1 MKSKLWLSI
10 SASTLLY
17 AGAAHAQSAS
27 GPQDEKTAGGTVTE
41 VVVTAERR
49 TVNLQTAAVA
59 ASVLSGA
66 ELAKKG
72 VVSVDQ
78 LQTAMPS
85 VTIQNF
91 GQGNDFNI
99 RGIGKGATNSA
110 TLVGVVTYRDG
121 VATFPGYF
129 QEEPYYDISA
139 LEVLRGPQGTFA
151 GQNATGGAVFITEKN
166 PVIDGGYHGYL
177 QGQYGNYNDVNVQG
191 AINLPINDTLAAR
204 VAFNDEYRDS
214 FYHVTG
220 NYTGHPG
227 ELKESNLR
235 FSLLW
240 QPIDALKVLFKT
252 DYNYIDQGG
261 FPADPF
267 NATNNPFK
275 ITSNAEWL
283 AVDQFV
289 RSVLDVNYKLADGI
303 TLRSVT
309 GYQRGRSAMKTD
321 LDGTSALPF
330 TLTDGDNE
338 ELWSEEVNVISPDVG
353 PLTWIAGLY
362 YSYDQFTFP
371 NPEGFDIGEPP
382 RVFDIT
388 IAGTNPKETKAVFGQ
403 VSYKLASGLELQVGA
418 RYSDFSTSNHLVT
431 TIPELGLAVP
441 QNQSEHDSKLTGKVA
456 LNWTINPNNFVYA
469 FVATGHKGGGL
480 NASTSLVLPPTF
492 KPEDVTDYEVGWKA
506 TALDGHLKTQ
516 LGGYYNDY
524 KNFQVSIG
532 DPNNATQ
539 SLELNITT
547 PSKIY
552 GFEGQAQAVFG
563 ALSFDLGVSVLH
575 SELGTFFAVDPRL
588 PGTGVCSPSRGPV
601 SAVCQNITGNQQDYA
616 PTFTLNVGAEYE
628 FQLEDGATLTPR
640 VNFGHIAAQWATL
653 FEDPALGDR
662 LGERN
667 LLSGQ
672 LAYQRG
678 DWRVIVYGTNLTD
691 QTYVS
696 ALNAGLRYVGPPRQY
711 GLRLSK
717 AF

>member
-1 MKSKLWLSI
+1 MNCKLWLSI

-227 ELKESNLR
+227 ELK
-235 FSLLW
+235 
-240 QPIDALKVLFKT
+240 
-252 DYNYIDQGG
+252 
-261 FPADPF
+261 
-267 NATNNPFK
+267 
-275 ITSNAEWL
+275 
-283 AVDQFV
+283 
-289 RSVLDVNYKLADGI
+289 
-303 TLRSVT
+303 
-309 GYQRGRSAMKTD
+309 
-321 LDGTSALPF
+321 
-330 TLTDGDNE
+330 
-338 ELWSEEVNVISPDVG
+338 
-353 PLTWIAGLY
+353 
-362 YSYDQFTFP
+362 
-371 NPEGFDIGEPP
+371 
-382 RVFDIT
+382 
-388 IAGTNPKETKAVFGQ
+388 
-403 VSYKLASGLELQVGA
+403 
-418 RYSDFSTSNHLVT
+418 
-431 TIPELGLAVP
+431 
-441 QNQSEHDSKLTGKVA
+441 
-456 LNWTINPNNFVYA
+456 
-469 FVATGHKGGGL
+469 
-480 NASTSLVLPPTF
+480 
-492 KPEDVTDYEVGWKA
+492 
-506 TALDGHLKTQ
+506 
-516 LGGYYNDY
+516 
-524 KNFQVSIG
+524 
-532 DPNNATQ
+532 
-539 SLELNITT
+539 
-547 PSKIY
+547 
-552 GFEGQAQAVFG
+552 
-563 ALSFDLGVSVLH
+563 
-575 SELGTFFAVDPRL
+575 
-588 PGTGVCSPSRGPV
+588 
-601 SAVCQNITGNQQDYA
+601 
-616 PTFTLNVGAEYE
+616 
-628 FQLEDGATLTPR
+628 
-640 VNFGHIAAQWATL
+640 
-653 FEDPALGDR
+653 
-662 LGERN
+662 
-667 LLSGQ
+667 
-672 LAYQRG
+672 
-678 DWRVIVYGTNLTD
+678 
-691 QTYVS
+691 
-696 ALNAGLRYVGPPRQY
+696 
-711 GLRLSK
+711 
-717 AF
+717 